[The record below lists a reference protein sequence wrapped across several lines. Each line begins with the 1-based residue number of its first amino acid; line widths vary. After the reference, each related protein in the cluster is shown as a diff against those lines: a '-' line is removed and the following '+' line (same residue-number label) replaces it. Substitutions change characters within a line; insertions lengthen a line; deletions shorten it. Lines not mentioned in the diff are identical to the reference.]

1 MRILM
6 TNDDGIDAIGL
17 KVLYRS
23 LKSLGD
29 IQVIAP
35 ADVQSATGHAV
46 TFHRPV
52 RAEKRT
58 ILDDQGREL
67 FTGHA
72 VHGRPA
78 DCVKLAV
85 HHLLDQTLLPVD
97 LVVSGMNAGANVGV
111 NVFYSGTVGA
121 AREGA
126 IGGLPSLAVSLHIGQ
141 KDRTEF
147 DRAAD
152 LARQVIDQV
161 LAQPMARHCLVNIN
175 LPITEPGRSC
185 KGIKVA
191 PICTSRIIEQ
201 YDRLEIDGQD
211 HYQAA
216 PIFDFHQRM
225 PGSDVDVLFD
235 GYVALTPMS
244 FDATCHG
251 SLGNWK
257 DRLNGGSL
265 K

>member
-1 MRILM
+1 MRILL

-23 LKSLGD
+23 LQSLGD

-35 ADVQSATGHAV
+35 ADVQSATGHAI

-52 RAEKRT
+52 QAEKRT
-58 ILDDQGREL
+58 VRDAQGREL
-67 FTGHA
+67 FTGYA

-85 HHLLDQTLLPVD
+85 HHLLDDPSRVD

-126 IGGLPSLAVSLHIGQ
+126 IWGLPSLAVSLHIG
-141 KDRTEF
+141 KMERTEF

-152 LARQVIDQV
+152 LARQVIDRV
-161 LAQPMARHCLVNIN
+161 LAEPMAAHSLVNIN
-175 LPITEPGRSC
+175 LPVTEPGRSC
-185 KGIKVA
+185 RGIKVA

-201 YDRLEIDGQD
+201 YEPLELQGRC

-216 PIFDFHQRM
+216 PIFDFHQRI

-235 GYVALTPMS
+235 GYVAVTPMS

-251 SLGNWK
+251 SLAGWRN
-257 DRLNGGSL
+257 RLAEGSL